1 MQIETGVLFPLLSLV
16 LACGTFFIGR
26 TTSARQNGAAD
37 GEMKA
42 DIKYIKSSMEKQDT
56 KMSNIVENY
65 EDVKLEIERLKGRI
79 KSLEQKVDFLHGEGG
94 QV

>member
-1 MQIETGVLFPLLSLV
+1 MIDTGILFPLLSLL

-42 DIKYIKSSMEKQDT
+42 DIKYIKSSVEKQDT
-56 KMSNIVENY
+56 KLGIIGENY
-65 EDVKLEIERLKGRI
+65 EEVKLEIVRLKGR
-79 KSLEQKVDFLHGEGG
+79 LEKLEKIVELYHSGGE
-94 QV
+94 

>member
-1 MQIETGVLFPLLSLV
+1 MNIDLGIISILLS
-16 LACGTFFIGR
+16 AATFCIGR
-26 TTSARQNGAAD
+26 FVSVRQSGKDD
-37 GEMKA
+37 GELKS
-42 DIKYIKSSMEKQDT
+42 DVKYIKNSVEKQDI
-56 KMSNIVENY
+56 KLDGIVANY